1 MNSKLITVLGAICA
15 ALLLVILCEWLLAN
29 FAQQQLL
36 SSTATSTA
44 KATQDE
50 MPSIELTEQE
60 EASYADLVNRPL
72 FIEGRKPVPEPT
84 AEEISNIA
92 TNVKFDWILN
102 GVYTTK
108 NGLSALLTRTI
119 PKAPAKD
126 NYRKVTVGAEL
137 DGWKLTNILK
147 DRVIFTQDDTEKEL
161 LLRKP
166 KPKQMPPKPGNVA
179 QQNQGQPPAPVPN
192 PESEQFEPEPDP
204 ESIPAEDSLENS
216 DNEQF

>member
-15 ALLLVILCEWLLAN
+15 VLLLVILCEWLLAN

-36 SSTATSTA
+36 SSTATSAA

-60 EASYADLVNRPL
+60 EGSYADLVNRPL

-84 AEEISNIA
+84 AAEINNTA
-92 TNVKFDWILN
+92 TNVKFDWVLN

-119 PKAPAKD
+119 LKTPKD
-126 NYRKVTVGAEL
+126 NYRKATLGVDL
-137 DGWKLTNILK
+137 DGWKLTKILN
-147 DRVIFTQDDTEKEL
+147 DRVIFTQDGSEKEL

-166 KPKQMPPKPGNVA
+166 KPKQIPPKPGNPA
-179 QQNQGQPPAPVPN
+179 QPNQGQPVPIPI
-192 PESEQFEPEPDP
+192 PESEQPEPEPDP